1 MQKVGMKE
9 PLLTFAC
16 SAKPN
21 LIITRDKETISAEA
35 KSTLKTH
42 KIKFKL
48 NEEFDEKT
56 PGGHQVKSKVF
67 LRDGKLIQEQ
77 RWVGKSTTLER
88 VIENGKLEVTSWEG
102 DTTRTDLLFGN
113 RLEATC
119 EMCQIKQLI
128 RYSSYF
134 FPVELQ

>member
-1 MQKVGMKE
+1 MLRPFLSLCISWSEVLTSLQVHKLYFWMNI
-9 PLLTFAC
+9 LL
-16 SAKPN
+16 
-21 LIITRDKETISAEA
+21 DKETISAEA

-88 VIENGKLEVTSWEG
+88 VIENGKLEVKCIMGEVVAI
-102 DTTRTDLLFGN
+102 RIYEK
-113 RLEATC
+113 EA
-119 EMCQIKQLI
+119 
-128 RYSSYF
+128 
-134 FPVELQ
+134 

>member
-21 LIITRDKETISAEA
+21 MIITRDKETISAEA

-88 VIENGKLEVTSWEG
+88 VIENGKLEVKCIMGEVVAI
-102 DTTRTDLLFGN
+102 RIYEK
-113 RLEATC
+113 EA
-119 EMCQIKQLI
+119 
-128 RYSSYF
+128 
-134 FPVELQ
+134 